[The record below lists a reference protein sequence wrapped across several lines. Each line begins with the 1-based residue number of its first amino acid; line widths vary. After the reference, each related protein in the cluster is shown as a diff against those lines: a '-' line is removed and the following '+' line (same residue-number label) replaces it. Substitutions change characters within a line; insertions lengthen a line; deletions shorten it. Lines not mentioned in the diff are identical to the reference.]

1 VKQAGLICMLLV
13 SASAGAQQPLTRADA
28 VAAAVAR
35 GSRVA
40 LARADTAAS
49 AAELAAA
56 RMLQNPTA
64 SASYSKSAP
73 QYHASLD
80 LPLDF
85 LWLNG
90 VRAASAREALA
101 AARYRFELERAT
113 AQYEADTAYTAA
125 LAARARARR
134 SRRNAADADSLRRI
148 AAIRRD
154 AGDAS
159 DLDVELAT
167 VSAGQALNAATDDSL
182 AALAALLDLQ
192 AVIGLPADR
201 VVVAPA
207 DSLALPEAV
216 SAPDSGRPLAVAAA
230 EATVRSE
237 ERSIAVAR
245 RSAWAT
251 PSLTVGFETG
261 DPAGDEPGILPLVG
275 FSIPLPLFN
284 RNGPGVA
291 LATAARERARAGLV
305 VAEREGAAARA
316 RALRDQA
323 SARARALRDQGLLAS
338 AERVAA
344 MSLTAYA
351 EGASPLSAVLEARRA
366 ARDALRQYID
376 DLAAAND
383 AAAAVRLFTRT
394 GDGP

>member
-1 VKQAGLICMLLV
+1 MKHAGVVCLLLV

-35 GSRVA
+35 GARVA

-49 AAELAAA
+49 AATLAAA

-90 VRAASAREALA
+90 VRAAAAREALA
-101 AARYRFELERAT
+101 AARFRFALERAT

-125 LAARARARR
+125 LAARAHARL
-134 SRRNAADADSLRRI
+134 SRRNAIDADSLRRI

-167 VSAGQALNAATDDSL
+167 VSAGQAANAATDDSL
-182 AALAALLDLQ
+182 AAIAALLDLQ
-192 AVIGLPADR
+192 AAIGLPADR
-201 VVVAPA
+201 VMVTPT
-207 DSLALPEAV
+207 DSLLLPDAV
-216 SAPDSGRPLAVAAA
+216 SPADSGRPLAVAAA
-230 EATVRSE
+230 EATLRSE
-237 ERSIAVAR
+237 ERSISVAR

-251 PSLTVGFETG
+251 PSVTMGFETG

-275 FSIPLPLFN
+275 FSVPLPLFN

-291 LATAARERARAGLV
+291 LATAARERARTELA
-305 VAEREGAAARA
+305 VAEREGAAGRA
-316 RALRDQA
+316 RALRDQQT
-323 SARARALRDQGLLAS
+323 ARARAARDQALLAS
-338 AERVAA
+338 AERVAS

-351 EGASPLSAVLEARRA
+351 EGASPLAGVLEARRA
-366 ARDALRQYID
+366 ARDALGRYID

-383 AAAAVRLFTRT
+383 AAAAVRLFTLTDASR
-394 GDGP
+394 